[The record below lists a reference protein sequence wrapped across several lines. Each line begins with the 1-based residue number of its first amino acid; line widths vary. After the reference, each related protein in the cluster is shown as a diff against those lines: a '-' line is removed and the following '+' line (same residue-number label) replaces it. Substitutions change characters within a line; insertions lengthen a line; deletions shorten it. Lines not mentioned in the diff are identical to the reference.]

1 MKSLIKFFT
10 AAVAA
15 LGFFHAGVALA
26 SDKGTAPEA
35 TALVKKAADYMK
47 ANGKEKAF
55 AAFNDPKGAF
65 IDRDLYIFVFDMNG
79 KTLAHGTNPKL
90 LDKNMSELRDADGKY
105 FIKEFL
111 QVAGTKGSGWI
122 DYKWT
127 NPVTKAI
134 EPKSTYIEKHGDVLI
149 GCGIYK

>member
-1 MKSLIKFFT
+1 MKHVFNYLLLSLAAFSFSGT
-10 AAVAA
+10 ASAVA
-15 LGFFHAGVALA
+15 
-26 SDKGTAPEA
+26 DKGTAVEA
-35 TALVKKAADYMK
+35 TALVKKANDYLK

-55 AAFNDPKGAF
+55 AEFNNAKGQF

-90 LDKNMSELRDADGKY
+90 LDKNMTELKDADGKY

-111 QVAGTKGSGWI
+111 DVANTKGKGWI

-134 EPKSTYIEKHGDVLI
+134 EPKSTYIEKAGDVLI

>member
-1 MKSLIKFFT
+1 MKSVFRFLV
-10 AAVAA
+10 AAVAMFSFSQA
-15 LGFFHAGVALA
+15 ALA
-26 SDKGTAPEA
+26 SGDKGSADEA
-35 TALVKKAADYMK
+35 VALVKKAADYLK

-55 AAFNDPKGAF
+55 AEFNNNKGQF

-90 LDKNMSELRDADGKY
+90 LDKNMTELKDADGKY

-111 QVAGTKGSGWI
+111 TVANTKGKGWI

-127 NPVTKAI
+127 NPVSKAI